1 MLFLFSTEQE
11 VRYALAAASP
21 SEQDKKEYHNDYKY
35 VYAWYSIDA
44 LLLSDAM
51 SNIQQKTTD

>member
-1 MLFLFSTEQE
+1 MHWLQLLQVSKTK
-11 VRYALAAASP
+11 RS
-21 SEQDKKEYHNDYKY
+21 KYHNDYKY